1 MIKMNREK
9 TLLKAFQRGHLLSL
23 KNRRYKGWI
32 EKFIVDET
40 KGDIGTGDVTS
51 NAVLGK
57 KDPIAKAIIRTREPG
72 IVAGVEEATFLY
84 RSYGLK
90 VKQLKKDGQ
99 LMKKGDKLIELKGGE
114 KELLKLERSGIDV
127 LQRMSGIATLTYNL
141 IKKTNRRVMIAPTRK
156 THWRYMDKKAVYDG
170 GGLTHRLALWES
182 ILIKDNHLTALRREG
197 IKDSIGVALE
207 RAWKQRKKGIFV
219 EIEVDNK
226 KDAIRA
232 TEKFKELQ
240 AKSNG
245 KPCLIM
251 LDNMRPKEIKLIVAE
266 LKRKK
271 LYDHILLEAS
281 GGINPQN
288 IAAYSKTGV
297 DVLSLG
303 YLTHSSRSLNI
314 KQEIIKK

>member
-1 MIKMNREK
+1 MINMNRKK
-9 TLLKAFQRGHLLSL
+9 TLLKAFQRGHLLNV
-23 KNRRYKGWI
+23 KNKHYKAWI
-32 EKFIVDET
+32 QKFIVDET
-40 KGDIGTGDVTS
+40 KGDIGTGDITS
-51 NAVLGK
+51 NALIK
-57 KDPIAKAIIRTREPG
+57 NDPKAKAIIKTREPG
-72 IVAGVEEATFLY
+72 IVAGVEEASFLY
-84 RSYGLK
+84 KSYGLK

-99 LMKKGDKLIELKGGE
+99 LMKKGDKLLELEGGE
-114 KELLKLERSGIDV
+114 KELLKMERSGIDV
-127 LQRMSGIATLTYNL
+127 LQRMSGIATLTHNL
-141 IKKTNRRVMIAPTRK
+141 IKKTNGKVMVAPTRK

-197 IKDSIGVALE
+197 IKDVIDAALE

-226 KDAIRA
+226 KDAIKA
-232 TEKFKELQ
+232 AQKFKELQ

-245 KPCLIM
+245 KPCFVM
-251 LDNMRPKEIKLIVAE
+251 LDNMTPKQMKGIVAE

-271 LYDHILLEAS
+271 LYEHILLEAS
-281 GGINPQN
+281 GGINPGN

>member
-1 MIKMNREK
+1 MNRKK
-9 TLLKAFQRGHLLSL
+9 TLLKAFQRGHLLNL
-23 KNRRYKGWI
+23 KNKMYKGWI

-40 KGDIGTGDVTS
+40 KGDIGTGDITS
-51 NAVLGK
+51 NAVLGA
-57 KDPIAKAIIRTREPG
+57 KDPIAKAMIKTREPG
-72 IVAGVEEATFLY
+72 IVAGVEEASFLY

-99 LMKKGDKLIELKGGE
+99 LMKKGDKLLELEGGE
-114 KELLKLERSGIDV
+114 KELLKLERSGLDV

-141 IKKTNRRVMIAPTRK
+141 VRKTKGMVMIAPTRK
-156 THWRYMDKKAVYDG
+156 THWRYMDKKAVYGG

-219 EIEVDNK
+219 EVEVANK
-226 KDAIRA
+226 NDAIRA
-232 TEKFKELQ
+232 AEKFKELQ
-240 AKSNG
+240 KGSD

-251 LDNMRPKEIKLIVAE
+251 LDNMSPKEIKEIVAE

-281 GGINPQN
+281 GGIHPGN
-288 IAAYSKTGV
+288 IIAYSKTGV